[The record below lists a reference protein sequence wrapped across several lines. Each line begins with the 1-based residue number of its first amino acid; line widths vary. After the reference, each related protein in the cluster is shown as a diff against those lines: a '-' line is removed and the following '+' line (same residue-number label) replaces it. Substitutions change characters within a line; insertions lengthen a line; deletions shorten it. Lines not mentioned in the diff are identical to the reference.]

1 MINNELINKLIEDA
15 KKYYK
20 LDISFKDMEDILK
33 ISSIVNYKNGDILI
47 EVGDEINKTGFI
59 LDGIIK
65 SSYITYDGK
74 DITRFFHTKYSM
86 VLDDSLL
93 GFNESKYRCIVVND
107 ACVLMMDTI
116 KLKELFKNNSVWKEF
131 YVLAL
136 ESGMRYKIY
145 RENELMTKTAKE
157 RYLQFIND
165 YPNILNNVNQYDI
178 ASYLGIEPQSLSRIK
193 KELED
198 N

>member
-93 GFNESKYRCIVVND
+93 GFNESKYRCIVVN
-107 ACVLMMDTI
+107 
-116 KLKELFKNNSVWKEF
+116 
-131 YVLAL
+131 
-136 ESGMRYKIY
+136 
-145 RENELMTKTAKE
+145 
-157 RYLQFIND
+157 
-165 YPNILNNVNQYDI
+165 
-178 ASYLGIEPQSLSRIK
+178 
-193 KELED
+193 
-198 N
+198 